1 MYDQYYGLSGKPFQL
16 TPDPAFYFE
25 SATHR
30 KAMSYLGYGLA
41 QGEGLIVITG
51 EIGAGKSTLVAHLM
65 DTIDDRRLT
74 AAQLVSTQVG
84 PDDLIRLVATKFGIE
99 AEGAEK
105 ADLLRD
111 IEDFLHAQAR
121 AGKRTLL
128 VVDEAQNL
136 PLAALE
142 ELRMFSNFQL
152 GNQPLMQ
159 IFLLGQPEF
168 RDTFQESP
176 SLEQLR
182 QRVIATHHLEPME
195 AEEVEPY
202 ILHRLAKVGW
212 DGNPR
217 FTGEA
222 MDELYRASGGIPR
235 RLNVIAGRVLLA
247 GAIDETDRI
256 DGDLVRDVVSDMG
269 ADADAAVASRQ
280 KAADLQGAQPPAV
293 PMQGEVQPVEFAPAA
308 MTLAVDGDRVQRGRD
323 SQVETLETRI
333 AELETRLVAQEAEL
347 RRAVKLMIDWLD
359 RDEAERGP
367 QRNRAA

>member
-1 MYDQYYGLSGKPFQL
+1 MYDDFYGLSGKPFQL

-51 EIGAGKSTLVAHLM
+51 EIGSGKSTLVAHLM

-84 PDDLIRLVATKFGIE
+84 PDDLIRLVATKFGIA
-99 AEGAEK
+99 AEGAQK

-128 VVDEAQNL
+128 IVDEAQNL

-168 RDTFQESP
+168 RETFQESP

-182 QRVIATHHLEPME
+182 QRVIATHHLEAME
-195 AEEVEPY
+195 ADEVEPY
-202 ILHRLAKVGW
+202 IIHRLAKVGW

-217 FTGEA
+217 FTADA
-222 MDELYRASGGIPR
+222 MSELYKASGGIPR
-235 RLNVIAGRVLLA
+235 RLNVIASRVLIA
-247 GAIDETDRI
+247 GAIDQLMRI
-256 DGDLVRDVVSDMG
+256 DGALVREVVADMG
-269 ADADAAVASRQ
+269 ADGDAAPTEQ
-280 KAADLQGAQPPAV
+280 PKAAVLQGQQPPAV
-293 PMQGEVQPVEFAPAA
+293 PEPANVAPVSIQPTAITLDRDADHRDPAA
-308 MTLAVDGDRVQRGRD
+308 DERMAELNGRIAD
-323 SQVETLETRI
+323 LEERLET
-333 AELETRLVAQEAEL
+333 QEVEL
-347 RRAVKLMIDWLD
+347 RRAVTLLIDWID
-359 RDEAERGP
+359 GEQSGRGIP
-367 QRNRAA
+367 QHRAA

>member
-84 PDDLIRLVATKFGIE
+84 PDDLIRLVATNFGID

-111 IEDFLHAQAR
+111 IEDFLNAQAR

-195 AEEVEPY
+195 ADEVEPY

-217 FTGEA
+217 FSADA
-222 MDELYRASGGIPR
+222 MDELYAASGGIPR

-247 GAIDETDRI
+247 GAIDEASRI
-256 DGDLVRDVVSDMG
+256 DGEMVRDVVADMG
-269 ADADAAVASRQ
+269 ADADAAKASRQ
-280 KAADLQGAQPPAV
+280 TAADLQGAV
-293 PMQGEVQPVEFAPAA
+293 PTAAPVAADAAPVEFVPAA
-308 MTLAVDGDRVQRGRD
+308 MTLAVDGDRVQASRD
-323 SQVETLETRI
+323 NRVAALEARI
-333 AELETRLVAQEAEL
+333 AELEAQIVAQEREL
-347 RRAVKLMIDWLD
+347 RRAVTLMIDWLE
-359 RDEAERGP
+359 RDEAGRGA
-367 QRNRAA
+367 QRTRAA

>member
-182 QRVIATHHLEPME
+182 QRVIATHHLEAME
-195 AEEVEPY
+195 ADEVEPY

-217 FTGEA
+217 FTAEA

-280 KAADLQGAQPPAV
+280 KAADLQGTQPPAV
-293 PMQGEVQPVEFAPAA
+293 PMQGQAQPVEFAPAA
-308 MTLAVDGDRVQRGRD
+308 MTLAVDGDRAQGDRD
-323 SQVETLETRI
+323 RYVVALETRI
-333 AELETRLVAQEAEL
+333 AELEARLVAQENEL

-367 QRNRAA
+367 QRNAA